1 MLDKA
6 HYIVVE
12 GPIGAGKTSL
22 AKRLA
27 ERLQAET
34 LFEQAELNPFLG
46 RFYQQPERWGM
57 ATQLSFLFQRIDQ
70 LTGLGTIEGERR
82 VVADFLFDKDRLFAE
97 QNLAEDELALYR
109 RVHDSLQPT
118 SAPQPDLVI
127 YLQAPPDTLLARI
140 NRRGLEAER
149 RITETYLNTRSPN
162 VTRATSIST
171 RPRRCSS
178 SIPTSSTRST
188 ATRISSSCSRACA
201 RCAATVNSSDMQTEH
216 RERSGAPACPRSAE
230 HVLRAPGALVPR
242 EGFVKTAA
250 SQQES

>member
-149 RITETYLNTRSPN
+149 RITETYLHQVAERYTRYFYQYEAAPLFIVDTDKLN
-162 VTRATSIST
+162 PVDRDEDFELLLTRL
-171 RPRRCSS
+171 
-178 SIPTSSTRST
+178 
-188 ATRISSSCSRACA
+188 
-201 RCAATVNSSDMQTEH
+201 
-216 RERSGAPACPRSAE
+216 REMRGY
-230 HVLRAPGALVPR
+230 R
-242 EGFVKTAA
+242 EFFGYAD
-250 SQQES
+250 